1 MIKAKGNGGIADKI
15 TLLHWIIDKMPS
27 PIDRLPRIEI
37 NNGYTCPATNGS
49 KMTPRIGQPIR

>member
-1 MIKAKGNGGIADKI
+1 VIKAKGNGGIADKI

-37 NNGYTCPATNGS
+37 NNGYTCP
-49 KMTPRIGQPIR
+49 